1 MSKNIKT
8 VCFVLVAV
16 LLSTCLFGCAPE
28 QEWTDENVIFAYDES
43 GDVTITFPD
52 NFVYPKYPVAKMVEF
67 NVSSEYPYLADFYE
81 WFDLTLEQNEFDSV
95 YLIKVIKL
103 LTVEE
108 AKKLD
113 AYMYPMSS
121 YSTYYEIVVIYDYL
135 NEKEINQTHYFRF
148 ARGTAEN
155 QRKGL
160 PPFQNGDT
168 FISICSSID
177 YRILGC
183 TVMEPFYILDK
194 EISDDTFV
202 YKMHSTSQDMADIAI
217 ELMEEEKTIV
227 SAYEENPRIFSQKFK
242 LGDLIEFIRNALE
255 ERGYEIQK

>member
-1 MSKNIKT
+1 MNKKLKIICVS
-8 VCFVLVAV
+8 LVAV

-28 QEWTDENVIFAYDES
+28 QEWTDENVIFTYDES
-43 GDVTITFPD
+43 GEVTITFPD
-52 NFVYPKYPVAKMVEF
+52 NFVYPKYPIARTIEF
-67 NVSSEYPYLADFYE
+67 NVPEYPYLADFYE
-81 WFDLTLEQNEFDSV
+81 WLDLTLEQNEFDSV
-95 YLIKVIKL
+95 YLIKVIKM
-103 LTVEE
+103 LTVKE
-108 AKKLD
+108 AEKLD

-121 YSTYYEIVVIYDYL
+121 YSTYYKVVVIYDYL

-177 YRILGC
+177 YRILDC
-183 TVMEPFYILDK
+183 IVMEPFYILDK
-194 EISDDTFV
+194 EISDETIVF
-202 YKMHSTSQDMADIAI
+202 KMSRPSQDMANIAI
-217 ELMEEEKTIV
+217 ELTEEEKTRE
-227 SAYEENPRIFSQKFK
+227 SAYEENPRRFFQKFK
-242 LGDLIEFIRNALE
+242 LGDLIEFIKNALE